1 MSDVPAFEGMG
12 AKALPFLKALGFH
25 QSREWFNENKDL
37 YESEVKT
44 PLGNL
49 VEHLS
54 ARMEAEGLP
63 LRGSRKTS
71 LYRVNRDVR
80 FAKEKHPYNTHASA
94 LLTRTGTKKDQGFC
108 YVHMANER
116 SFIAT
121 GFYGLESA
129 ELAALRHAILDKHTQ
144 LLAILDRLAEKGLN
158 LDWSESLK
166 RNPRGFEPAVFTVME
181 DERVQSLIRLKHF
194 TFVCEM
200 DNAVLTTPA
209 IADAMIELTHQTL
222 PFLEFGW
229 AAIDPVREADALKHA
244 D

>member
-1 MSDVPAFEGMG
+1 MG
-12 AKALPFLKALGFH
+12 KKALPFLKALGFH
-25 QSREWFNENKDL
+25 QSRDWFHENKPL

-44 PLGNL
+44 PLGDL
-49 VEHLS
+49 VENVS

-108 YVHMANER
+108 YVHMSNER

-121 GFYGLESA
+121 GFYGLSSP
-129 ELAALRHAILDKHTQ
+129 ELAAVRRAILDKAAQ
-144 LLAILDRLAEKGLN
+144 LQTMLTRFEDEGLAFDF
-158 LDWSESLK
+158 SESLK
-166 RNPRGFEPAVFTVME
+166 RNPRGFEKID
-181 DERVQSLIRLKHF
+181 DEELQKLIRLKNF
-194 TFVCEM
+194 TFVREIKNTLITKPKLADEM
-200 DNAVLTTPA
+200 
-209 IADAMIELTHQTL
+209 IKLTHITL

-229 AAIDPVREADALKHA
+229 AAIDPLREEEALKNA
-244 D
+244 N